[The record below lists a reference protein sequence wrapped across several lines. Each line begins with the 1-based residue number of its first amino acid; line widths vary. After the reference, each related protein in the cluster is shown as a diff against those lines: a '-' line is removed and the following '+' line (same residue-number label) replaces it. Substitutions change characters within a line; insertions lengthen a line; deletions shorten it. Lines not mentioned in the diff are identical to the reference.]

1 MVKIAIVYHRTS
13 GHTKFQSGA
22 VHRGAQSFSAAPSA
36 FYTVEEA
43 TARVD
48 ELDAADAIIFG
59 CPTYMRSMSAG
70 VKTFLEAAAEKWFTL
85 AWKEKVPGPRAWP
98 HYQFFVLFGRK
109 AQYVGRRGHQR
120 HATWDDICRSWHDA
134 FEQPTRGDK
143 ICQLPRA
150 GGAQPTR
157 IFHRANGGK
166 FSGQSTGN
174 PNKGRHRDRRGLRSA
189 GCGDYHPIVHGPP
202 GRLKKSLPRFV
213 NQLNTL
219 NAGSGA
225 LLKH

>member
-70 VKTFLEAAAEKWFTL
+70 TFLEAAAEKWFTL
-85 AWKEKVPGPRAWP
+85 AWKEKVPGPITNSS
-98 HYQFFVLFGRK
+98 FFSGEKLNTL
-109 AQYVGRRGHQR
+109 VGVVINAMQHGTIFVGPGTMPSNNRPEEIKSVNCPGP
-120 HATWDDICRSWHDA
+120 
-134 FEQPTRGDK
+134 E
-143 ICQLPRA
+143 
-150 GGAQPTR
+150 AQPTR

>member
-70 VKTFLEAAAEKWFTL
+70 TFLEAAAEKWFTL
-85 AWKEKVPGPRAWP
+85 AWKEKVPGPITNSS
-98 HYQFFVLFGRK
+98 FFSGEKLNTL
-109 AQYVGRRGHQR
+109 VGVVINAMQHGTIFVGPGTMPSNNRPEEIKSVNCPGPEAHNRLGSFIGPMAASFQVSPLE
-120 HATWDDICRSWHDA
+120 T
-134 FEQPTRGDK
+134 PTRGD
-143 ICQLPRA
+143 IETAEAYGRRVAEITIQL
-150 GGAQPTR
+150 
-157 IFHRANGGK
+157 FM
-166 FSGQSTGN
+166 
-174 PNKGRHRDRRGLRSA
+174 GRQVA
-189 GCGDYHPIVHGPP
+189 
-202 GRLKKSLPRFV
+202 
-213 NQLNTL
+213 
-219 NAGSGA
+219 
-225 LLKH
+225 